1 MDPGRNTEA
10 RSLHGYT
17 LTRSEGRLSSD
28 VELILHGQT
37 ADDAEMQVS
46 EKDILNMFY
55 TVENLRKQQDDGQE
69 GEDGE
74 DGGSAAPEDGE
85 PETLVNPA
93 TAQDECMLQT
103 HETGEAFK

>member
-1 MDPGRNTEA
+1 
-10 RSLHGYT
+10 
-17 LTRSEGRLSSD
+17 

-55 TVENLRKQQDDGQE
+55 NVENLRKQQDGQE

-85 PETLVNPA
+85 PEILANPA
-93 TAQDECMLQT
+93 AAQD
-103 HETGEAFK
+103 